1 MRFAPWLI
9 SIAVGSLLAGCATTT
24 VRVPVPVPCVSDR
37 PTRPA
42 GCAPADDSR
51 VEYFRCALVERET
64 LRGYV
69 GELEAILDACSSSS
83 EFGLRPPPGALTP
96 NFRK

>member
-9 SIAVGSLLAGCATTT
+9 SIAAGSLLAGCATT

-42 GCAPADDSR
+42 VCSPADDSR
-51 VEYFRCALVERET
+51 VEYLRCALVERES

-69 GELEAILDACSSSS
+69 GELEAVLDACAAPS
-83 EFGLRPPPGALTP
+83 EPGIRPPAGSLMPV
-96 NFRK
+96 FRK